1 MRTQYNVLINN
12 AKHSYI
18 VDEDVDI
25 ITGED
30 ETAFKEGD
38 AIVFSTNATGE
49 ISQVYNVFMSTGIVD
64 SEKYDTFRDKIIA
77 NQILTTPDLATALS
91 DNNDTVD
98 LYFGPVVNKN
108 NSTITIGTIVDGT
121 VNYDT
126 GVEVDTNKATIYTY
140 DFNGGKNK
148 LVLNNGLQVTPDIKS
163 AKTVINGEEIL
174 NITDE
179 NVYDNIVFGL
189 VRTINGDEAKE
200 IYLFVNEN

>member
-1 MRTQYNVLINN
+1 M
-12 AKHSYI
+12 
-18 VDEDVDI
+18 
-25 ITGED
+25 
-30 ETAFKEGD
+30 
-38 AIVFSTNATGE
+38 
-49 ISQVYNVFMSTGIVD
+49 YNVFTSTGIVN

-77 NQILTTPDLATALS
+77 NQNLITPDLATALS
-91 DNNDTVD
+91 DNNDTVN

-148 LVLNNGLQVTPDIKS
+148 LILNNGLQVTPDIKS
-163 AKTVINGEEIL
+163 AKTVIDGEEIL

-179 NVYDNIVFGL
+179 NVYDSIVFGL

-200 IYLFVNEN
+200 IYLFVNENYKIGMRY